1 MNELNNIDWSAL
13 NRNDSYLIDLNSTI
27 FIWNGRNANKYEKLQ
42 AMYRAKQFRD
52 ERNDNCNIVVVEDG
66 EEKDLPKDELKLFES
81 KFPLKD
87 KVSKMRTE
95 AVNTQMDDLKF
106 EKDLSSYLKLYKY
119 SLFKILSGRV
129 SSVHSTPKCF
139 FVDVRT
145 LKMKKTAQ

>member
-1 MNELNNIDWSAL
+1 MNELNNIDWSSL
-13 NRNDSYLIDLNSTI
+13 NRNDSFLIDLNSTI

-95 AVNTQMDDLKF
+95 AINTQLDDLKF
-106 EKDLSSYLKLYKY
+106 EKDLSSYLKLYK
-119 SLFKILSGRV
+119 
-129 SSVHSTPKCF
+129 
-139 FVDVRT
+139 
-145 LKMKKTAQ
+145 

>member
-1 MNELNNIDWSAL
+1 MNELNHIDWSSL
-13 NRNDSYLIDLNSTI
+13 NRNDSFLIDLNSTI

-87 KVSKMRTE
+87 KVSRMRTE
-95 AVNTQMDDLKF
+95 AVNTQLDDLKF
-106 EKDLSSYLKLYKY
+106 EKELSSYLKLYKY
-119 SLFKILSGRV
+119 SLFL
-129 SSVHSTPKCF
+129 
-139 FVDVRT
+139 
-145 LKMKKTAQ
+145 Q